1 MPTSSR
7 LFSQR
12 LLCVAL
18 STVGLPAFSAGF
30 IVNGPG
36 TPTPRPANPA
46 NNPWLNYPTH
56 YGSGASVHNFSD
68 AVSPDSLASMNRFMK
83 LNETE
88 RLAVMRQGEQG
99 ALARG
104 QALFNDARLG
114 SSGLNCAACHPNGGT
129 AGGKVGIGEHEV
141 AIPSLQDVAQRYPSY
156 KPLNDRVITQ
166 TEMQNNCVALFLK
179 GKPLATGTREAA
191 DLTYYVGSFR
201 RQP

>member
-1 MPTSSR
+1 MPTYAKI
-7 LFSQR
+7 FSQR
-12 LLCVAL
+12 LLCVVLAM
-18 STVGLPAFSAGF
+18 VGLPAFSAGF

-36 TPTPRPANPA
+36 TPTPRPANPT

-68 AVSPDSLASMNRFMK
+68 AASPDMLANMDRFMK
-83 LNETE
+83 LNESE
-88 RLAVMRQGEQG
+88 RMTAMRQGEQN

-104 QALFNDARLG
+104 QALFNDSRLG
-114 SSGLNCAACHPNGGT
+114 TSGLNCAACHPNGGT

-141 AIPSLQDVAQRYPSY
+141 AIPSLLDVAQRYPSY
-156 KPLNDRVITQ
+156 KPLNGRVITQ
-166 TEMQNNCVALFLK
+166 TEMQNNCVAMFLK

>member
-1 MPTSSR
+1 MPSYSR
-7 LFSQR
+7 IISQHLLFA
-12 LLCVAL
+12 VL
-18 STVGLPAFSAGF
+18 SIVGLPALSAGF
-30 IVNGPG
+30 VVNGPG
-36 TPTPRPANPA
+36 TPTPRPANPS

-56 YGSGASVHNFSD
+56 YGSGASLHNFSD
-68 AVSPDSLASMNRFMK
+68 AASPDMLVNMNRYMK

-88 RLAVMRQGEQG
+88 RMAVMRQGEQS

-141 AIPSLQDVAQRYPSY
+141 AIPSLLDVAQRYPRY

-166 TEMQNNCVALFLK
+166 TEMQNNCVAMFLK
-179 GKPLATGTREAA
+179 GKPLASGSQEAA